1 MGNIVQ
7 DCNWHGQGLEYL
19 HRGCNTRIFHFDIKP
34 YKILLDENF
43 NPKIFYFGL
52 AKICPRE
59 KSIIS
64 MMGARGTI
72 GYIVS

>member
-19 HRGCNTRIFHFDIKP
+19 HRGCNTRILHFDIKP

-43 NPKIFYFGL
+43 NPKIFYFGP